1 MIVYL
6 VSELT
11 KNHLESLS
19 KFGKVIE
26 HKTNKHI
33 NSLHVNN
40 LLENIM
46 KGKKSHLSAKK
57 INYLRLN
64 KSCARSIK

>member
-6 VSELT
+6 ISELI

-46 KGKKSHLSAKK
+46 KGKKYHL
-57 INYLRLN
+57 L
-64 KSCARSIK
+64 